1 MIQSLGIDEEYA
13 NGTIRVSLGVE
24 NVQEEVD
31 FFCEILKKCVL
42 QLRGYRNGQ

>member
-1 MIQSLGIDEEYA
+1 MIQFPIDFK
-13 NGTIRVSLGVE
+13 
-24 NVQEEVD
+24 EEVD